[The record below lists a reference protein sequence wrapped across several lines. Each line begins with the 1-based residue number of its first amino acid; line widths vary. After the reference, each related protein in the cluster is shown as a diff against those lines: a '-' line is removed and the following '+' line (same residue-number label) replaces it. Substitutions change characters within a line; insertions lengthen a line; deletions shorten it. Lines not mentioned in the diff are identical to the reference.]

1 MTAPPQEAPSE
12 TATDAEKSLAERSSS
27 GNEQLPDVPSVRD
40 AEAWEPAATPEQ
52 AADAVTAVEVMTPAR
67 MDDESISELVQMVA
81 RREYSEAE
89 LAYAAR
95 EMMYD
100 KELTKELTSYR
111 EEPTLYPSDFHRFV
125 EEIREMRRR
134 LECVIDR
141 HEMNRLIQE
150 FDLSRSDFGVAG
162 YTVKDKPLYRFKNDP
177 ETADGEVRPKIDEN
191 PRPGADREESE
202 SGGQPVQIG
211 EALDVPNDPQ

>member
-1 MTAPPQEAPSE
+1 
-12 TATDAEKSLAERSSS
+12 
-27 GNEQLPDVPSVRD
+27 LPDVPSVRD
-40 AEAWEPAATPEQ
+40 PEAWKPAATPEQ
-52 AADAVTAVEVMTPAR
+52 AADAVTAVEVMTPAQ
-67 MDDESISELVQMVA
+67 MDDEAISELVQMVA

-100 KELTKELTSYR
+100 EELTKELTSYR
-111 EEPTLYPSDFHRFV
+111 DEPTLYPSDFHRFV

-141 HEMNRLIQE
+141 HEMNRLIHE

-162 YTVKDKPLYRFKNDP
+162 YTVKDKPLFRFKNDP
-177 ETADGEVRPKIDEN
+177 ETADGEVRPTIDEN
-191 PRPGADREESE
+191 PRPGADREQSE
-202 SGGQPVQIG
+202 SGGEPVQVG
-211 EALDVPNDPQ
+211 EAIGDVSSPNVPNDAQ

>member
-1 MTAPPQEAPSE
+1 
-12 TATDAEKSLAERSSS
+12 
-27 GNEQLPDVPSVRD
+27 LPDVPSVRNP
-40 AEAWEPAATPEQ
+40 EAWKPAATPEQ

-81 RREYSEAE
+81 RRDYSEAE
-89 LAYAAR
+89 LAYATR

-100 KELTKELTSYR
+100 QELTKELTSYR

-125 EEIREMRRR
+125 EEIREMRRQ

-162 YTVKDKPLYRFKNDP
+162 YTVKDKPLFRFKQDP
-177 ETADGEVRPKIDEN
+177 GTADGEVRPKIDEN
-191 PRPGADREESE
+191 PRPGADREQSE
-202 SGGQPVQIG
+202 SGGEPVQIG
-211 EALDVPNDPQ
+211 EAIGDVSSPNVPNDAQ